1 MAIKFYLLLF
11 LLITFIFINHSFVV
25 GQNRN
30 EIDSIT
36 ALNKVESN
44 KEKLADNYNN
54 LANLYSYGDIDSAYF
69 FVKKALKISKKASY
83 KRGEAGAYYLL
94 SYFDD
99 RTGKLEEAI
108 DNLKKA
114 INIYTELGDSSYLAG
129 CYNNLGVLYS
139 YSTDQKTSLEYF
151 IKAMNLAEQL
161 NETFALSEA
170 YSNIGSNYE
179 FLKEYVS
186 ALKYYSK
193 ALEIDLKAH
202 NPHNIAFSY
211 ITVGSINL
219 KLQRYESA
227 HDSLIKAHQLISL
240 VDDNYRK
247 TELYINLADYFIETG
262 QLDSAYNH
270 IQIARELNSK
280 QGYNRLNADIL
291 TLEGDILLKQK
302 KYSECLILYE
312 NAIDQYLK
320 QNVLDALY
328 DIYINKSAVLSE
340 LGQHEKAYDILKKAQ
355 KLNEDF
361 KPQEIAKTLGEFE
374 HSEALKDEKAKF
386 RLEQEIQI
394 QKNEKDVILIR
405 AKLHR
410 AIFSI
415 VFLIVIMVL
424 VIYFYIEKRKH
435 NSILEENY
443 KVIKEQKTQLEE
455 NLLELKIN
463 EKKLSELN
471 ATKDKFFSII
481 AHDLKNPFNVLIGLS
496 DIVISD
502 PDVRHS
508 EEFEQII
515 DGIYQTATSGYNLL
529 ENLLEWALSQT
540 GEIEYKPKPLIM
552 NEIISI
558 NASLFNEM
566 AKAKKIEICVLNS
579 ANQEVFADYNMVNLI
594 VRNLLNNAIKF
605 SFQGGKIEIKAQ
617 QKDEFFIFTVQDFGI
632 GMSEQTMAKLF
643 KIESTNP
650 QTGTANEKGT
660 GLGLI
665 ICKEFI
671 EKNGGEIWVE
681 SEENKGSSFH
691 FSLPVNGRKSSA
703 DE

>member
-1 MAIKFYLLLF
+1 MAIKFYPFLF
-11 LLITFIFINHSFVV
+11 LIISFIFINHSFVI
-25 GQNRN
+25 GQNRHQ
-30 EIDSIT
+30 IDSIA
-36 ALNKVESN
+36 ALNKTETN
-44 KEKLADNYNN
+44 EEKLADNYNN
-54 LANLYSYGDIDSAYF
+54 LANLYSHGDVDSAYF
-69 FVKKALKISKKASY
+69 FVKKALEISKKGGY
-83 KRGEAGAYYLL
+83 KKGEAEAYYLL

-108 DNLKKA
+108 ENQKKA
-114 INIYTELGDSSYLAG
+114 INIYTELGDSSYLVG

-139 YSTDQKTSLEYF
+139 YGTDQKTSLEYF
-151 IKAMNLAEQL
+151 IKAMNLAEET

-186 ALKYYSK
+186 ALKYYNK
-193 ALEIDLKAH
+193 ALEVDLKS
-202 NPHNIAFSY
+202 NNTHNIAFSY

-227 HDSLIKAHQLISL
+227 RDSLMKAKQLISL

-262 QLDSAYNH
+262 QLDSAYYP
-270 IQIARELNSK
+270 IQVAKELNINEKYS
-280 QGYNRLNADIL
+280 RLKADIL
-291 TLEGDILLKQK
+291 ALEGDLLLKQK
-302 KYSECLILYE
+302 KYSESLVFYD
-312 NAIDQYLK
+312 NAIEQYLK
-320 QNVLDALY
+320 QKVHDALY
-328 DIYINKSAVLSE
+328 DIYMNKSVALSE
-340 LGQHEKAYDILKKAQ
+340 LGKHEKAYQLLKQAQ

-361 KPQEIAKTLGEFE
+361 QPQEIAKTLGEFE
-374 HSEALKDEKAKF
+374 YAEVLKEEKAKL
-386 RLEQEIQI
+386 RLEQEILN
-394 QKNEKDVILIR
+394 QKNNNEVILIK

-415 VFLIVIMVL
+415 AFLSAIIL
-424 VIYFYIEKRKH
+424 LIIYFYVVKRKH

-443 KVIKEQKTQLEE
+443 KVIQDQKTQLEE
-455 NLLELKIN
+455 NFLELKTN
-463 EKKLSELN
+463 EQKLSQLN

-508 EEFEQII
+508 EEFEEII
-515 DGIYQTATSGYNLL
+515 DGIFQTAKSGYNLL
-529 ENLLEWALSQT
+529 DNLLEWARSQT
-540 GEIEYKPKPLIM
+540 DELEYKPALVNM
-552 NEIISI
+552 NDVV
-558 NASLFNEM
+558 SLNTTFFKES
-566 AKAKKIEICVLNS
+566 ARAKKIEIGNFIPPDLKI
-579 ANQEVFADYNMVNLI
+579 FADYNMVNFVI
-594 VRNLLNNAIKF
+594 RNILNNAIKF
-605 SFQGGKIEIKAQ
+605 SFSEGKIEIKASQ
-617 QKDEFFIFTVQDFGI
+617 TDGYCIFSIQDYGI
-632 GMSEQTMAKLF
+632 GMNKETADKLF

-650 QTGTANEKGT
+650 KPGTANEMGT

-681 SEENKGSSFH
+681 SQERKGSCFY
-691 FSLPVNGRKSSA
+691 FKLPGTEMKK
-703 DE
+703 

>member
-1 MAIKFYLLLF
+1 MANKFYLFLF
-11 LLITFIFINHSFVV
+11 QFISFIFINHSLVV
-25 GQNRN
+25 GQNRH
-30 EIDSIT
+30 EIDSIS
-36 ALNKVESN
+36 ALNKSETN

-54 LANLYSYGDIDSAYF
+54 LANLYSHNDIDSAYF
-69 FVKKALKISKKASY
+69 FVKKALELSKKAGY
-83 KRGEAGAYYLL
+83 KNGEAEAYYLF

-99 RTGKLEEAI
+99 RTGKLEKAI
-108 DNLKKA
+108 DNLQKA
-114 INIYTELGDSSYLAG
+114 ITIYTELGDSSYLTG

-151 IKAMNLAEQL
+151 IKAMNLAEQHK
-161 NETFALSEA
+161 ETFALSEA
-170 YSNIGSNYE
+170 YSNIGSYYE

-186 ALKYYSK
+186 ALKYYNK
-193 ALEIDLKAH
+193 ALEVDLKTN

-219 KLQRYESA
+219 KLHRYESA
-227 HDSLIKAHQLISL
+227 HDSLMKAKQLISL

-270 IQIARELNSK
+270 IQLARELNSK
-280 QGYNRLNADIL
+280 EGYNRLNADVL

-302 KYSECLILYE
+302 KYNECLVFYD
-312 NAIDQYLK
+312 NAIEQYLK

-328 DIYINKSAVLSE
+328 DIYINKSTALSE
-340 LGQHEKAYDILKKAQ
+340 LGTHKRAYEILKNAQ

-374 HSEALKDEKAKF
+374 HSEALKEEKAKF

-394 QKNEKDVILIR
+394 QKNENDLILIR

-415 VFLIVIMVL
+415 AFLTLIMAL
-424 VIYFYIEKRKH
+424 VIYLYIVKRKH
-435 NSILEENY
+435 NLHLKENY
-443 KVIKEQKTQLEE
+443 KIIQDQKALLEE
-455 NLLELKIN
+455 NLLELKIK

-508 EEFEQII
+508 EDFEHII

-529 ENLLEWALSQT
+529 ENLLEWARSQT
-540 GEIEYKPKPLIM
+540 GEIEYKPKLVMM
-552 NEIISI
+552 NEILRL

-566 AKAKKIEICVLNS
+566 AKAKKIEICILNS

-605 SFQGGKIEIKAQ
+605 SFQESKIEIKAQ
-617 QKDEFFIFTVQDFGI
+617 RKDDFFIFTIQDFGI
-632 GMSEQTMAKLF
+632 GMSEQTLAKLF

-650 QTGTANEKGT
+650 QLGTANEKGT

-681 SEENKGSSFH
+681 SEEDKGSSFH
-691 FSLPVNGRKSSA
+691 FSLPVNGRKKFNK
-703 DE
+703 